1 MSIHSRAC
9 EGKDNELNL
18 SNQQR
23 KLNHYYNS
31 TSTSKNVV
39 PKAIKNAI
47 TQSCVEFV
55 VEDGRTFHLLQCSGF
70 VGLVKQLFD
79 AGNLTPSSRE
89 ISRNIDRMRIAYKEK
104 LIKLCQSMDNFCLI
118 VDFWTES
125 YTGLFYCGLSLNH
138 VDLTFQSCTC
148 LLGCVPYEMGNKRAS
163 TIRGFVDDLLNT
175 FELKLDEKKC
185 YDG

>member
-1 MSIHSRAC
+1 MCAAEANPVRLTKKDIEQLIEEKDTSLSSSLSYSKPTQRNRKSKYWSKFSQIYVSNIKQDFIICDSCRTLLVCKSATGSGCMSIHSRAC

-89 ISRNIDRMRIAYKEK
+89 VNI
-104 LIKLCQSMDNFCLI
+104 
-118 VDFWTES
+118 
-125 YTGLFYCGLSLNH
+125 H
-138 VDLTFQSCTC
+138 
-148 LLGCVPYEMGNKRAS
+148 
-163 TIRGFVDDLLNT
+163 DLLPDPT
-175 FELKLDEKKC
+175 
-185 YDG
+185 

>member
-55 VEDGRTFHLLQCSGF
+55 VEDGRAFHLLQCSGF
-70 VGLVKQLFD
+70 VGLAKQLFD

-89 ISRNIDRMRIAYKEK
+89 VNI
-104 LIKLCQSMDNFCLI
+104 
-118 VDFWTES
+118 
-125 YTGLFYCGLSLNH
+125 H
-138 VDLTFQSCTC
+138 
-148 LLGCVPYEMGNKRAS
+148 
-163 TIRGFVDDLLNT
+163 DLLPDPT
-175 FELKLDEKKC
+175 
-185 YDG
+185 